1 MIWESVSALFFVN
14 LEQVYYG
21 YILRQVVIQ
30 DYLLIRLCS
39 LCPTTE
45 PDIKDETHVLLNCDL
60 YNDSRLHKI
69 SDLFREIPQG
79 TDNEELTY
87 VVTHHPRKFAK
98 FLLSAYLYRMSPI
111 YSWFSCLL
119 CYTLVLQHLLNLT

>member
-1 MIWESVSALFFVN
+1 MLDLRKRERF
-14 LEQVYYG
+14 
-21 YILRQVVIQ
+21 ILCQFRTGVLPLHIETGRYTGLPADQ
-30 DYLLIRLCS
+30 RLYS
-39 LCPTTE
+39 LCTTKE
-45 PDIKDETHVLLNCDL
+45 PDIEDEKHFLLNCDL

-98 FLLSAYLYRMSPI
+98 FLLSAY
-111 YSWFSCLL
+111 
-119 CYTLVLQHLLNLT
+119 